1 MEDTMASCAARFY
14 SSPAPTDLET
24 VTAWL
29 HQELVP
35 SLAEVPGFQRYSGLQ
50 LNDGRPGSFSVFD
63 SKHAAEQAAA
73 IARTWMQSRPE
84 LAKYHLDIAL
94 QGEIGLMV
102 TGTTPYTGGHEYAV
116 ARLYRTDAS
125 IQEVNAAIEREA
137 LEAIRS
143 IPGML
148 RYMSA
153 KLEDGRIAT
162 FNAFETEKSART
174 MSQTAKDLRMK
185 SGSLLNKAL
194 PHDPEVL
201 EGKILFT
208 YRK

>member
-1 MEDTMASCAARFY
+1 
-14 SSPAPTDLET
+14 
-24 VTAWL
+24 
-29 HQELVP
+29 
-35 SLAEVPGFQRYSGLQ
+35 GFQRYSGLQ

-63 SKHAAEQAAA
+63 SKHAAEQVAS
-73 IARTWMQSRPE
+73 IARKWMQSRPE
-84 LAKYHLDIAL
+84 LTNYHLDIAL

-102 TGTTPYTGGHEYAV
+102 TATTPYTGRQEYAV

-125 IQEVNAAIEREA
+125 IQEVNAAIEREG
-137 LEAIRS
+137 LEAIHA

-148 RYMSA
+148 RYMTV

-162 FNAFETEKSART
+162 FNAFETEQSART

-185 SGSLLNKAL
+185 SGSLLHKVF